1 MPNLLKKVVQAASKL
16 SQGLSQQQL
25 REVWPVAQKIGAAS
39 ELHGV
44 WTHDDGTR
52 GFLELTITLRPDGT
66 GHYFSTQREDMDWTL
81 EYGLEDSELTL
92 ALEAVDSDG
101 IRYQTQEARL
111 LEGKLLLKS
120 DSGHIG
126 IFVRIGA

>member
-1 MPNLLKKVVQAASKL
+1 MPNILKQVVQAANKL
-16 SQGLSQQQL
+16 SQGLSQEQR
-25 REVWPVAQKIGAAS
+25 REVWLTAQEVGAAS
-39 ELHGV
+39 ELHGI
-44 WTHDDGTR
+44 WTHEDGTR

-81 EYGLEDSELTL
+81 EYSLKDSELTL

-101 IRYQTQEARL
+101 IRNRTQEARL

-120 DSGHIG
+120 NSGHIG
-126 IFVRIGA
+126 IFVRTGA